1 MKQVEERYISLLTDF
16 GFDRLFE
23 EAEIAKFTPQEMR
36 GYETSKMAYR
46 PLNIQQSSTLSEIL
60 YSVS

>member
-23 EAEIAKFTPQEMR
+23 GTWMKQVKKVWQER
-36 GYETSKMAYR
+36 
-46 PLNIQQSSTLSEIL
+46 
-60 YSVS
+60 